1 MKGLSGTFSSLRIR
15 NYRLYFIGQ
24 AISVSGTFM
33 QSIAQ
38 AWLVLQ
44 LTNSGTALG
53 ITLALQYLPM
63 LFLSPWGGV
72 IADRFSKRKLL
83 YMTQAAAGI
92 LALILGILVLTGT
105 ADIWMV
111 YLLALGYGIT
121 FAIDNP
127 VRQSFVS
134 EMVGDDELKNAV
146 TLYSTNVNLARVIG
160 PVIAGVLIAKA
171 GLTLCFL
178 LNALS
183 YVAVIIALFMMHADE
198 LYPAKPVPR
207 KKGQLHE
214 GLRYVRSKPALF
226 NTLVMVA
233 IIGTLTYEFQVSL
246 PLLAQF
252 TFNGDAETYAILNA
266 AFGIGAVAGGL
277 VAATSRR
284 ASIRMFVCTA
294 ALFGL
299 TTLATAFA
307 PSMEVAIAA
316 LVFVGVSSIFFT
328 TLANTTLQLGSAP
341 EMRGRV
347 MAFWS
352 IAFIGS
358 TAIGGPVIGWVGE
371 YAGPRWG
378 LAVGGLVAVI
388 AAAWGAWAF
397 RKAHSRQKK

>member
-1 MKGLSGTFSSLRIR
+1 MAKMKALSRTFSSIRIR

-24 AISVSGTFM
+24 SISVSGTFM

-44 LTNSGTALG
+44 LTGSGTALG

-134 EMVGDDELKNAV
+134 EMVGEDELKNAV

-198 LYPAKPVPR
+198 LYPTKPAPR
-207 KKGQLHE
+207 AKGQLRE

-226 NTLVMVA
+226 NTIVMVA
-233 IIGTLTYEFQVSL
+233 IIGTLRMNSR
-246 PLLAQF
+246 
-252 TFNGDAETYAILNA
+252 G
-266 AFGIGAVAGGL
+266 AFPR
-277 VAATSRR
+277 SRR
-284 ASIRMFVCTA
+284 SRSMGM
-294 ALFGL
+294 LKHMPSL
-299 TTLATAFA
+299 TR
-307 PSMEVAIAA
+307 PS
-316 LVFVGVSSIFFT
+316 
-328 TLANTTLQLGSAP
+328 
-341 EMRGRV
+341 
-347 MAFWS
+347 
-352 IAFIGS
+352 
-358 TAIGGPVIGWVGE
+358 
-371 YAGPRWG
+371 G
-378 LAVGGLVAVI
+378 LALLGAGCWQPP
-388 AAAWGAWAF
+388 AAGHPCACLSALLRFSG
-397 RKAHSRQKK
+397 